1 MNFLTDSLLFA
12 PNRDDLPAG
21 FAPLAK
27 LPLVIVVGLT
37 GVGKSTVIDL
47 LPPDVPFM
55 LLPNRRQLTDDIIIT
70 ALQLADG
77 ETPRLV
83 TDRLKR
89 FEYTARYRDKFGGG
103 MAHALSQLSARA
115 ETGALL
121 LFDGLRGLDEVRF
134 GAQYLPQAR
143 FLVLDA
149 PDRVRLARLV
159 TRRDAFDRVQLQA
172 PQAGQ
177 ALAERLAAIAGID
190 AVFSVQEL
198 REIARTAQAEG
209 WLPDDVLKKAAVIVE
224 ERRNYDSQ
232 AARDYLSGTL
242 PPAQLLVIDTAAQPA
257 AAIAAEV
264 AQWLKPGGTY
274 AQNR

>member
-1 MNFLTDSLLFA
+1 MKFISDSLLFT
-12 PNRDDLPAG
+12 PNNDNLPAG
-21 FAPLAK
+21 FAPLAA

-47 LPPDVPFM
+47 LPPDVPFT

-70 ALQLADG
+70 ALQLADSD
-77 ETPRLV
+77 TPRPV

-103 MAHALSQLSARA
+103 MAHALSQLSARTEA
-115 ETGALL
+115 GSLL

-134 GAQYLPQAR
+134 GTQYLPQAR

-159 TRRDAFDRVQLQA
+159 TRRDAFDRVQLPA
-172 PQAGQ
+172 PQTGQ
-177 ALAERLAAIAGID
+177 KLATRLAAIAGID
-190 AVFSVQEL
+190 AVFSAEEL
-198 REIARTAQAEG
+198 REIARTAQTEG
-209 WLPDDVLKKAAVIVE
+209 WFADDVLKKAAVIVE

-232 AARDYLSGTL
+232 AARDYLSGAL

-257 AAIAAEV
+257 AAIAAQV
-264 AQWLKPGGTY
+264 AEWLRPGKNY